1 MAQKIVYSPKEEMDL
16 MGEIWSPAIADNP
29 LAFVM
34 LAFPWQKK
42 GTPLE
47 NHTGP
52 RKWQHDFL
60 VDIAGHIAKNKG
72 RVDFEMLR
80 AAVASGRGIGKSALV
95 AWITL
100 WYLSTRIGAA
110 TIISANGEAQLR
122 TITWPELG
130 KWAAM
135 AINSHWFET
144 SATNIRPAAWLANLV
159 ERDLKISARAWS
171 VEGRLW
177 SKESPDSYAGL
188 HNHVGVLLIM
198 DEAAGI
204 DDAIWDVSQGF
215 FTEQTADRLWVAFS
229 NPRRNA
235 GYFFET
241 FNKKREYWNTRRID
255 ARDVEGT
262 DKAIYDQIIV
272 EYGPDSNQAR
282 VEIYGEFPLAEEGS
296 FIVPSQVDEAFRR
309 KKYDDD
315 SAPIIM
321 GIDPARSGADST
333 VIVVRK
339 GRDLV
344 AIERYHG
351 CDTMETV
358 GNIIDAIE
366 RFKPTMTCIDEG
378 GLGAGI
384 LDRLKEQRYVIRGV
398 NFGWKAKNQR
408 AHLNKRAEIWCAMR
422 DWLETAAIDADR
434 RLKDDLTGVKSI
446 FTSSGAIQLESKKDL
461 KARGLASPDS
471 ADALA
476 VTFAFPIAHRQYV
489 DKAPPRVY
497 SEGSSAASGWMS
509 H

>member
-1 MAQKIVYSPKEEMDL
+1 
-16 MGEIWSPAIADNP
+16 
-29 LAFVM
+29 
-34 LAFPWQKK
+34 
-42 GTPLE
+42 
-47 NHTGP
+47 
-52 RKWQHDFL
+52 
-60 VDIAGHIAKNKG
+60 
-72 RVDFEMLR
+72 
-80 AAVASGRGIGKSALV
+80 
-95 AWITL
+95 
-100 WYLSTRIGAA
+100 
-110 TIISANGEAQLR
+110 
-122 TITWPELG
+122 
-130 KWAAM
+130 
-135 AINSHWFET
+135 
-144 SATNIRPAAWLANLV
+144 
-159 ERDLKISARAWS
+159 
-171 VEGRLW
+171 
-177 SKESPDSYAGL
+177 
-188 HNHVGVLLIM
+188 M

-366 RFKPTMTCIDEG
+366 RFKPTMTCIDGSRFQPVAHGTPNLCALVEVCFLVL
-378 GLGAGI
+378 GLPAKVHPANDIPLFFQAVQNTGAQTALINTRHG
-384 LDRLKEQRYVIRGV
+384 RLKP
-398 NFGWKAKNQR
+398 
-408 AHLNKRAEIWCAMR
+408 LNRIDDISDR
-422 DWLETAAIDADR
+422 FHRVAAVVAFNGHQI
-434 RLKDDLTGVKSI
+434 
-446 FTSSGAIQLESKKDL
+446 
-461 KARGLASPDS
+461 P
-471 ADALA
+471 ALA
-476 VTFAFPIAHRQYV
+476 DHNHRAVCAGPGRV
-489 DKAPPRVY
+489 DPHNDRGGIIIIFLAPK
-497 SEGSSAASGWMS
+497 SFIDL
-509 H
+509 